1 MKEVNSFLTIPKN
14 IVVGY
19 RSSDKM
25 QGFVTYHQG
34 KALAKSKGWES
45 WRDAKID
52 PREFENKPTFGFVIT
67 GITSYYSTGIGLNSK
82 QAYCKIYDPRGFET
96 HVYLENIIEL
106 IRNTNCV
113 KGYIEEELL
122 YCWENGDIRLLSTK
136 SPSYIS
142 TKKMEEDRIKARISG
157 KTLVPGLRYEI
168 KDNPN
173 GAYYLGRFPW
183 RIRED
188 WMGEVTKKASF
199 YTFYSK
205 TENKSL
211 ILSID
216 IKNVLYPSYPEDK
229 FGDEKINELI
239 DKFTSLPCGRPDEK
253 ITEFGYIKSNKYQE
267 KAKRI
272 LIDKKYTPN
281 GHGAYYIDNMINM
294 GFLSDDKRTIN
305 VYQYTVCDGSM
316 VTRQPSYSLN
326 LKPDSFSTS
335 TLYRSGKEVICSV
348 EELKEQYEKGFAV
361 NMHEYSGSIKVI
373 TIKIGESEFL
383 IDGISPYPPEPEIE
397 IE

>member
-19 RSSDKM
+19 KSSDKM

-52 PREFENKPTFGFVIT
+52 PHEFENKPTLGFVIT
-67 GITSYYSTGIGLNSK
+67 GITDYYSTGIGLNSK

-157 KTLVPGLRYEI
+157 KTLIPGLRYEI
-168 KDNPN
+168 KGNSS

-216 IKNVLYPSYPEDK
+216 IKNVLYPSYPENK
-229 FGDEKINELI
+229 FGDEKIYELI

-253 ITEFGYIKSNKYQE
+253 IIEFGYIKSDKYQK
-267 KAKRI
+267 KAERI
-272 LIDKKYTPN
+272 LIDKKYTS
-281 GHGAYYIDNMINM
+281 GHGAYYLDNMIDI
-294 GFLSDDKRTIN
+294 GFLSDDKRTID
-305 VYQYTVCDGSM
+305 VYQYMVCDGSI
-316 VTRQPSYSLN
+316 VTRQLSYSLI

-335 TLYRSGKEVICSV
+335 TLYRSAGKEEICSD
-348 EELKEQYEKGFAV
+348 EKLKEQYEKGFAL
-361 NMHEYSGSIKVI
+361 NIHEYGSSSKVI

-383 IDGISPYPPEPEIE
+383 IDGISPYPSEPEIE

>member
-19 RSSDKM
+19 RSSDIM
-25 QGFVTYHQG
+25 YGFVTYHQG

-52 PREFENKPTFGFVIT
+52 PREFENKPTLGFVIT
-67 GITSYYSTGIGLNSK
+67 GITSYYNTGIGLNSK

-106 IRNTNCV
+106 IKTTNCV

-142 TKKMEEDRIKARISG
+142 TKKMEEDRMKAGISG
-157 KTLVPGLRYEI
+157 KTLVPGLKYEI
-168 KDNPN
+168 KDNPS

-216 IKNVLYPSYPEDK
+216 IKNILYPSYPEDK
-229 FGDEKINELI
+229 FGDEKLHELI

-253 ITEFGYIKSNKYQE
+253 IIEFGYIKSDKYQKKAE
-267 KAKRI
+267 KI
-272 LIDKKYTPN
+272 LIDKKYTSAN
-281 GHGAYYIDNMINM
+281 GHYYLDNIVEM

-305 VYQYTVCDGSM
+305 VYQYTISDGSK
-316 VTRQPSYSLN
+316 VTRQPSYSLS

-335 TLYRSGKEVICSV
+335 TLYRSGNEEACND
-348 EELKEQYEKGFAV
+348 EELREQYEKGFAL
-361 NMHEYSGSIKVI
+361 NMHEHGYTKVI

-383 IDGISPYPPEPEIE
+383 IDGISSYPLVPEIE